1 MKKELIFAFSG
12 LTLLLA
18 GCSSS
23 TDTGFKIS
31 TKSSS
36 NKYPATEEVMVK
48 KNDGDADLKDTLKIN
63 GHKKNA
69 TDFSPDDSYEHDFS
83 YIFTKKD
90 KPQNVS
96 ITLTDEEDDS
106 NKTTKKITIPSM
118 TEKEINMKKQY
129 DKQVDS
135 NREQFEKQVDYYL
148 EESGLKSN
156 MSAHYDWKN
165 NIVVFKMNTVGDRKN
180 KVDKENGKAIRKKLN
195 EQVEGFA
202 EAYELKEAPTVE
214 LQDATGQTY

>member
-1 MKKELIFAFSG
+1 MKKELIFALSG
-12 LTLLLA
+12 LTLLLV

-36 NKYPATEEVMVK
+36 DKYPATEEVIVK
-48 KNDGDADLKDTLKIN
+48 QNEDDADLKDILKIN
-63 GHKKNA
+63 GKEKNSMDYD
-69 TDFSPDDSYEHDFS
+69 TKDSYDHDFS
-83 YIFTKKD
+83 YKFNKENKAQHIT
-90 KPQNVS
+90 
-96 ITLTDEEDDS
+96 ITLVDKENDK
-106 NKTTKKITIPSM
+106 NKTTKKLTIPSM

-129 DKQVDS
+129 DEQVDS

-180 KVDKENGKAIRKKLN
+180 KVDKENGKAIREKLN

>member
-1 MKKELIFAFSG
+1 MI
-12 LTLLLA
+12 
-18 GCSSS
+18 
-23 TDTGFKIS
+23 
-31 TKSSS
+31 
-36 NKYPATEEVMVK
+36 VK
-48 KNDGDADLKDTLKIN
+48 QNENDADLKDTLKIN
-63 GHKKNA
+63 GHKKNT

-106 NKTTKKITIPSM
+106 NKTTKKVTIPPM
-118 TEKEINMKKQY
+118 TKKEIKMKKQY
-129 DKQVDS
+129 DEQVDS

-165 NIVVFKMNTVGDRKN
+165 NIVVFKMNIVGNREDKA
-180 KVDKENGKAIRKKLN
+180 DKENGKDIRKKLD

-202 EAYELKEAPTVE
+202 EAYELKETPIVE

>member
-12 LTLLLA
+12 LTLLLV

-23 TDTGFKIS
+23 TDTGFKIY
-31 TKSSS
+31 TKSTL
-36 NKYPATEEVMVK
+36 NKYPATEEVMVE
-48 KNDGDADLKDTLKIN
+48 KNDDDANLKDTLKIN
-63 GHKKNA
+63 GKEKNS
-69 TDFSPDDSYEHDFS
+69 TNYDTKDSYDHDFS
-83 YIFTKKD
+83 YKFNKENKVQHIA
-90 KPQNVS
+90 
-96 ITLTDEEDDS
+96 ITLIDKENDK
-106 NKTTKKITIPSM
+106 NKTTKKVTIPPM
-118 TEKEINMKKQY
+118 TKKEIEMKKQY
-129 DKQVDS
+129 DEQVDS

-180 KVDKENGKAIRKKLN
+180 KVDKENGKVIREKLN

-202 EAYELKEAPTVE
+202 KAYELKEAPIVE